1 MTATPAAVRIR
12 GLGPHADV
20 RLSLSTT
27 GTTTIL
33 GASGSGKSTI
43 MHAIALCLWGTD
55 ATGATFDRGLL
66 SAPKASVAFGDYGR
80 SLAAKGEATRY
91 LSVDGQPQPGGNEAT
106 FREHLAPELR
116 DGEAARLVMF
126 PLGWV
131 PLLEGAGAG
140 RPLRTVLDRML
151 PGPTAADLL
160 ADLPRVAPRDEQ
172 SAARLVTTLRGDA
185 KTARGRAQ
193 GLRSAVPMTPPPAGP
208 TEEQVAAARAT
219 LDATAAARD
228 DLAAWLVDDAEHRA
242 GLAAVA
248 DWQRRRDAIVAP
260 GFERVLVT
268 AELEQAADAERTGNA
283 EVERAFEAYRSGLS
297 ACAAAR
303 ERAADWDRRAANLT
317 EPTEPGPTT
326 SEIDAARE
334 AIAAWEKQ
342 ERAPRPTQ
350 PILVRDWVAISTA
363 TPCPGAKAC
372 QIATRSQE
380 DADRRNAEHAAMWAT
395 WDEWRAAQLPDPV
408 HARAVMGRA
417 QEWARYNSR
426 LSDLGKRPEVPPAPE
441 PVQAIYAIG
450 AAQEA
455 LDTARTGA
463 RAWATHDARVEALGA
478 RPADPA
484 NLRPRPEAP
493 DTTHATETIASAE
506 RAAIRLADYTAA
518 VARAEAVA
526 SSAETDAAQAEAMLA
541 TAEGWL
547 LAVRSAPARALAS
560 KLALLGGGAL
570 QVLDHDGKTRVEIN
584 GRPWYLASHGERIAA
599 DAAWRLRLRAAAGLD
614 ALLVF
619 VDDASSVGGIGLP
632 DAPGVVLLQTT
643 AGAFEVVA

>member
-131 PLLEGAGAG
+131 ELLQGAGGG
-140 RPLRTVLDRML
+140 RPLRAVLDRML

-160 ADLPRVAPRDEQ
+160 AHLPRVAPRDEAA
-172 SAARLVTTLRGDA
+172 AARLVTTLRSDA
-185 KTARGRAQ
+185 KSLRGRAN
-193 GLRSAVPMTPPPAGP
+193 GLRSAVPTTPPHAGP
-208 TEEQVAAARAT
+208 SDEAVAEARALLDASAAAIEDLTAWQVE
-219 LDATAAARD
+219 DAG
-228 DLAAWLVDDAEHRA
+228 HRA
-242 GLAAVA
+242 GAAAVA

-260 GFERVLVT
+260 ECERALVT
-268 AELEQAADAERTGNA
+268 AELEQAAEA
-283 EVERAFEAYRSGLS
+283 EVLANDAVGEAVRAASRGI
-297 ACAAAR
+297 AAHKDAAAC
-303 ERAADWDRRAANLT
+303 AADWDRRAANLT

-326 SEIDAARE
+326 AEIDAARE
-334 AIAAWEKQ
+334 AIAAWQNQ

-350 PILVRDWVAISTA
+350 PILVRDWVAFSTA
-363 TPCPGAKAC
+363 TRCPGATAC
-372 QIATRSQE
+372 QIATRSQD
-380 DADRRNAEHAAMWAT
+380 DANQRNYEHAAVWAT
-395 WDEWRAAQLPDPV
+395 WDEWSAAKLPDPV
-408 HARAVMGRA
+408 HARAVMDRA
-417 QEWARYNSR
+417 QEWARHNSR
-426 LSDLGKRPEVPPAPE
+426 VTDLGKRPEVPPAPE
-441 PVQAIYAIG
+441 RVDAVYAS
-450 AAQEA
+450 AAREA
-455 LDTARTGA
+455 LDAARTNA
-463 RAWATHDARVEALGA
+463 RAWATHDARVEALGE
-478 RPADPA
+478 RLSDPQPQRA
-484 NLRPRPEAP
+484 RPEAP
-493 DTTHATETIASAE
+493 DTAGAQDVLDAHT
-506 RAAIRLADYTAA
+506 RAAQRLADYQAA
-518 VARAEAVA
+518 GVAADAKATEAEAEA
-526 SSAETDAAQAEAMLA
+526 SDAETRLA

-547 LAVRSAPARALAS
+547 VTVRCAPALALAS
-560 KLALLGGGAL
+560 KLARLGSGAL
-570 QVLDHDGKTRVEIN
+570 QVLDHDGATRVEIH

-599 DAAWRLRLRAAAGLD
+599 DAEFRLRLRAAAGLD

-619 VDDASSVGGIGLP
+619 VDDASSVGGVGLP

-643 AGAFEVVA
+643 AGAFKVVA